1 VLNVKGAGIHSPARV
16 YTDEIIRQRSRLIGY
31 AIDARQH
38 KYPDEPPFEYNFFA
52 QRKETF
58 RWNDS
63 ARADLK
69 DYNLL
74 DLNSERT

>member
-1 VLNVKGAGIHSPARV
+1 MLNVKGAGIHSPAQV
-16 YTDEIIRQRSRLIGY
+16 YIDEIILQRSRVIGY
-31 AIDARQH
+31 ANDAGQL
-38 KYPDEPPFEYNFFA
+38 KYPDEPPFEYEPFA
-52 QRKETF
+52 HRKETF

-74 DLNSERT
+74 YLRI

>member
-1 VLNVKGAGIHSPARV
+1 MLNVKGAGIHSPAQV
-16 YTDEIIRQRSRLIGY
+16 YTDEIIRTNRLSNI
-31 AIDARQH
+31 
-38 KYPDEPPFEYNFFA
+38 NLLLS
-52 QRKETF
+52 KETF

-74 DLNSERT
+74 DLSICTLTGLNHRVHPK

>member
-1 VLNVKGAGIHSPARV
+1 MLNVKGAGIRSPAQV
-16 YTDEIIRQRSRLIGY
+16 YADEIIRQRSRVTGY
-31 AIDARQH
+31 AIDARQQ
-38 KYPDEPPFEYNFFA
+38 KYPDEPPFEYKPFA

-74 DLNSERT
+74 DLSI

>member
-1 VLNVKGAGIHSPARV
+1 MLNVKGAGIHSPAQV
-16 YTDEIIRQRSRLIGY
+16 YTDEIIRQRSGLIGY
-31 AIDARQH
+31 AVYARQQ
-38 KYPDEPPFEYNFFA
+38 KYPDEPPFEYKPFD

-74 DLNSERT
+74 DLRI